1 MCLTVFINSISK
13 CILIRDVARAFKG
26 GGGAVETKDT
36 VVMAIYYTTVSK
48 SVQIMPEMSTNV
60 QRYLDS

>member
-1 MCLTVFINSISK
+1 MYINQGCSQGFQ
-13 CILIRDVARAFKG
+13 RG
-26 GGGAVETKDT
+26 GGP
-36 VVMAIYYTTVSK
+36 VSK

>member
-1 MCLTVFINSISK
+1 MYINQGCSQGFQ
-13 CILIRDVARAFKG
+13 R